1 STWDIVKATQYGV
14 ISRCRD
20 LVEGG
25 YDVRTHDDDNITLLH
40 WAAINN
46 RLELARY
53 YISMGAVVDVLGGDL
68 LATPLHWA
76 IREGHLSMVVLL
88 LQAGAD
94 SGIRDAEGCAA
105 IHVAVQCSHT
115 SIVAYL
121 VAKGT
126 DPNLYD
132 ANGKTP
138 LMWATWRT
146 YGVDPTRT
154 LLSMHASVNMTD
166 HTQHNT
172 PLHWACLAQN
182 TNVIMLLVQ
191 AGANLDAK
199 NDRGE
204 TPLDIA
210 RMKKNV
216 WITSRLQ
223 IAASDKGMD
232 KSRSFFRFAAKK
244 SFRQRATFAISFLS
258 MFCIGFLFELST
270 PTWLYKGM
278 VCAACY
284 LCIYGLSAFKGFI
297 YQSYKLAIM
306 ILGVITHTPLQICAF
321 FPHYPH
327 HAPIQ
332 PYYVSPPSLFITQNE
347 TMLYLPLAI
356 STATKFWVYCTAIVY
371 YWPHIYSPLAKLWFI
386 TASVG
391 MWFFF
396 YKSLRSDPGVVTMAE
411 EQKKVAIIH
420 LAETDGLK
428 SGNICSSC
436 LPSSTITVPWVF
448 NAIGAGNHHYF
459 IGYLFFLL
467 AILGWHIYAA
477 FQFWQHGVRVSSDA
491 VGVEWAWLLMTYSP
505 WVVWIFI
512 NCVFHVMWVTVL
524 IICQLYQ
531 ILWLGVTTNERMNAG
546 RYRHFHTSPHG
557 GLSRSPFD
565 RGVLANF
572 ADFFQFSCFGL
583 LKPLSIDWRSK

>member
-1 STWDIVKATQYGV
+1 MATKRPEESSTWDIVKATQYGV

-284 LCIYGLSAFKGFI
+284 LCIYGLSA
-297 YQSYKLAIM
+297 
-306 ILGVITHTPLQICAF
+306 
-321 FPHYPH
+321 
-327 HAPIQ
+327 
-332 PYYVSPPSLFITQNE
+332 LFITQNE

-436 LPSSTITVPWVF
+436 LILKPIRSKHCAVTNRCVAKFDHYCWVF

-583 LKPLSIDWRSK
+583 LKPLSIDW

>member
-1 STWDIVKATQYGV
+1 TWDIVKATQYGV

-244 SFRQRATFAISFLS
+244 SRATFAISFLS

-278 VCAACY
+278 VCAA
-284 LCIYGLSAFKGFI
+284 LLVLGM
-297 YQSYKLAIM
+297 KL
-306 ILGVITHTPLQICAF
+306 LVG
-321 FPHYPH
+321 
-327 HAPIQ
+327 
-332 PYYVSPPSLFITQNE
+332 LFITQNE

-356 STATKFWVYCTAIVY
+356 STAT
-371 YWPHIYSPLAKLWFI
+371 
-386 TASVG
+386 
-391 MWFFF
+391 
-396 YKSLRSDPGVVTMAE
+396 
-411 EQKKVAIIH
+411 
-420 LAETDGLK
+420 
-428 SGNICSSC
+428 NSC
-436 LPSSTITVPWVF
+436 LILKPIRSKHCAVTNRCVAKFDHYCWVF

-583 LKPLSIDWRSK
+583 LKPLSIDW